1 MRALV
6 VVHDQHVDRI
16 AEALARGRAAGAPAL
31 EPGLGAGESVV
42 ERVDQCAIAR
52 QIFGR
57 RGLSGAEAF
66 VDQFL
71 ALAGERAQFRE
82 AEGEARAGE
91 AMEMALQFLKGG
103 RGLGRFTQTIERDA
117 ERDET
122 RLGALHEL
130 RDECIELFFPG

>member
-1 MRALV
+1 M
-6 VVHDQHVDRI
+6 
-16 AEALARGRAAGAPAL
+16 

-42 ERVDQCAIAR
+42 EGVDQCAISR

-57 RGLSGAEAF
+57 RGLPGAEAF

-82 AEGEARAGE
+82 AEGEAGAGK

-103 RGLGRFTQTIERDA
+103 RGLGRVTQAIERDA
-117 ERDET
+117 ERDEA
-122 RLGALHEL
+122 RFGALHEL